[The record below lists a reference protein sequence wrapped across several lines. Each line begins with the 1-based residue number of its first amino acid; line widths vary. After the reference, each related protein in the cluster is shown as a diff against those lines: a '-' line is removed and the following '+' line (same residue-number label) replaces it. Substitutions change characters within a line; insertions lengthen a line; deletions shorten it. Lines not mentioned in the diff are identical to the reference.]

1 MCRASRIP
9 RCSARIGRP
18 DTIARVQAAEFV
30 HRERVRFRD
39 LDALGHVNNA
49 VFLTYIESARVAF
62 LLDLGAATTLEDMS
76 IIVARIEID
85 FRAPVGFGEEVE
97 IAVHA
102 SRFGDKSF
110 DLDYELRVGGRVVA
124 QAKSVLVGYDYA
136 TGETVT
142 IPEAWRERL
151 AA

>member
-1 MCRASRIP
+1 M
-9 RCSARIGRP
+9 
-18 DTIARVQAAEFV
+18 FV

-62 LLDLGAATTLEDMS
+62 LVDLGAATSLEDMS

-97 IAVHA
+97 IAVRA

-110 DLDYELRVGGRVVA
+110 DLDYELRVAGKVVA
-124 QAKSVLVGYDYA
+124 EAKSVLVGYDYE

-142 IPEAWRERL
+142 IPDEWRERL

>member
-1 MCRASRIP
+1 M
-9 RCSARIGRP
+9 
-18 DTIARVQAAEFV
+18 FV

-62 LLDLGAATTLEDMS
+62 LVDLGAATTLEDMA

-97 IAVHA
+97 IEVRA

-110 DLDYELRVGGRVVA
+110 DLDYELRVDGKIVA
-124 QAKSVLVGYDYA
+124 EAKSVLVGYDYDK
-136 TGETVT
+136 GETVT
-142 IPEAWRERL
+142 IPDDWRARL

>member
-1 MCRASRIP
+1 M
-9 RCSARIGRP
+9 
-18 DTIARVQAAEFV
+18 FV

-62 LLDLGAATTLEDMS
+62 LVGLGAASTLEDMT

-85 FRAPVGFGEEVE
+85 FRSPVGFGEEVE
-97 IAVHA
+97 VEVQA

-110 DLDYELRVGGRVVA
+110 DLDYELRVGDRIVA
-124 QAKSVLVGYDYA
+124 EAKSVLVGYDYDK
-136 TGETVT
+136 GETVT
-142 IPEAWRERL
+142 IPDDWRERL

>member
-1 MCRASRIP
+1 
-9 RCSARIGRP
+9 
-18 DTIARVQAAEFV
+18 VFV
-30 HRERVRFRD
+30 HRESVRFRD

-62 LLDLGAATTLEDMS
+62 LQHLGAAATLEDMS

-97 IAVHA
+97 ITVRAT
-102 SRFGDKSF
+102 RFGTKSF
-110 DLDYELRVGGRVVA
+110 DLDYELRVDGKVVA
-124 QAKSVLVGYDYA
+124 EAKSVLVGYDYA
-136 TGETVT
+136 KGETIE
-142 IPEAWRERL
+142 IPDEWRERL

>member
-1 MCRASRIP
+1 M
-9 RCSARIGRP
+9 
-18 DTIARVQAAEFV
+18 FV
-30 HRERVRFRD
+30 HHERVRFRD

-62 LLDLGAATTLEDMS
+62 LLDLGAAATLEDMS

-85 FRAPVGFGEEVE
+85 FLAPVGFGEEVE
-97 IAVHA
+97 IAVRA

-124 QAKSVLVGYDYA
+124 VAKSVLVGYDYA
-136 TGETVT
+136 KGETVT
-142 IPEAWRERL
+142 IPDEWRERL